1 MESLISKTRDIKE
14 ELGLINDNE
23 EMSEIELDK
32 VINNAFN
39 LSDIP
44 PDNIEYTLDDQRRNL
59 SFYKPIRKKR
69 DKDKSKAQKNAR
81 KLNRRK

>member
-1 MESLISKTRDIKE
+1 MESLLSKTRDIKE
-14 ELGLINDNE
+14 ELGLINDKE
-23 EMSEIELDK
+23 ELSEIELDK
-32 VINNAFN
+32 VINNTFN

-59 SFYKPIRKKR
+59 SFYKLGRKKR
-69 DKDKSKAQKNAR
+69 DKVKSKAQKNAR

>member
-14 ELGLINDNE
+14 ELGLINDKE
-23 EMSEIELDK
+23 EVSEIELDK

>member
-1 MESLISKTRDIKE
+1 MESLLSKTRDIKE

-32 VINNAFN
+32 VINNTFN

-59 SFYKPIRKKR
+59 SFYKLGRKKR
-69 DKDKSKAQKNAR
+69 DKVKSKAQKNAR

>member
-14 ELGLINDNE
+14 ELGLINDKE
-23 EMSEIELDK
+23 EVSEIELDK
-32 VINNAFN
+32 VINNTFN

>member
-1 MESLISKTRDIKE
+1 MESLLSKTRDIKE

-23 EMSEIELDK
+23 EVSEEELDK
-32 VINNAFN
+32 VINNTFN

>member
-1 MESLISKTRDIKE
+1 MESLLSKTRDIKE
-14 ELGLINDNE
+14 ELGLINDKE
-23 EMSEIELDK
+23 ELSEIELDK